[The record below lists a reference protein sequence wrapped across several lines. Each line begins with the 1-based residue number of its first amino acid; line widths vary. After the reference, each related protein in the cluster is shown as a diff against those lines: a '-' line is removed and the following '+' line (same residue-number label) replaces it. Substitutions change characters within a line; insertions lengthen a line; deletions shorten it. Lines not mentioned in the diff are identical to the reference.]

1 MTQADCPIEGILELE
16 EGKLGF
22 TLIKAVV
29 KATLRAGELFFEK
42 ETA

>member
-22 TLIKAVV
+22 MLIKVVV
-29 KATLRAGELFFEK
+29 KATLRAEELFFEI
-42 ETA
+42 